1 MTISILLSCMH
12 QKDAFIVKRSNIN
25 TDVVVVN
32 QCDNTDVVQFTDTS
46 VDGKPFIVKMV
57 NTTERG
63 LSRSRNMAISH
74 AESDIC
80 LISDDDEVLVSDV
93 VDRVVK
99 AYEEHPEADI
109 ITFKVEGSHGSKKS
123 YAQKVSL
130 IGYLNALHVSS
141 VQISFRRESIV
152 NNGILFDPEM
162 GAGTGHGCGEENKF
176 LYDCLHKHLRIIHV
190 PITIASLVS
199 GGESHWFNGWT
210 KRFFIERGWATARYL
225 GKPLAAV
232 YAIYYAIAKRK
243 QYGCDISMTNAL
255 MGMFKGICKK
265 NI

>member
-1 MTISILLSCMH
+1 MTLEILLSCMH
-12 QKDAFIVKRSNIN
+12 QKDAKIVERSNIN

-32 QCDNTDVVQFTDTS
+32 QCDHDGVQQLTS
-46 VDGKPFIVKMV
+46 EMSNGKNQNILFVS
-57 NTTERG
+57 TTERG
-63 LSRSRNMAISH
+63 LSRSRNMAIGH
-74 AESDIC
+74 ATADIC
-80 LISDDDEVLVSDV
+80 LISDDDEVFVNDIEPII
-93 VDRVVK
+93 VK
-99 AYEEHPEADI
+99 AYEEHPDADI

-123 YAQKVSL
+123 YAQKVSH

-152 NNGILFDPEM
+152 KNGILFDPEM

-190 PITIASLVS
+190 PITIASLAS

-232 YAIYYAIAKRK
+232 YAVYYAIAKRK

>member
-1 MTISILLSCMH
+1 MNIEVLLSCMN
-12 QKDAFIVKRSNIN
+12 QPDANIAKRINAQSDIVII
-25 TDVVVVN
+25 N
-32 QCDNTDVVQFTDTS
+32 QCDTNGSS
-46 VDGKPFIVKMV
+46 VETYMNKKGNPFHAYFIS
-57 NTTERG
+57 TTERG
-63 LSRSRNMAISH
+63 LSRSRNMAIKNAH
-74 AESDIC
+74 ADIC
-80 LISDDDEVLVSDV
+80 LLADDDEYFFDN
-93 VDRVVK
+93 
-99 AYEEHPEADI
+99 AAADI
-109 ITFKVEGSHGSKKS
+109 VQAYYDHPDADVITFKVEGSHGSKKS
-123 YAQKVSL
+123 YAQKLSH

-190 PITIASLVS
+190 PISIASLAS
-199 GGESHWFNGWT
+199 GGESHWFKGWT

-243 QYGCDISMTNAL
+243 LYGCDISFTDAL
-255 MGMFKGICKK
+255 MGMFKGIYKK